1 MVARI
6 RRPRAFWGVTKRFSA
21 GVSTELSGRG
31 NSVETSPEAQD
42 LRTGDAR
49 QLHDAR
55 VARELCLVQ
64 TDKPPLSESLHH
76 EHEAIG
82 SSSIEQPRERDRK
95 LQREI
100 EVLLKKAGL
109 RANTDP
115 AGGAKAVPSTGAETA
130 GTSYQIIQGNR
141 PSSEGRKP
149 AAAHRHTPKNHAYSR
164 VNNGLRW
171 LEPYQLAEGVIPWD

>member
-1 MVARI
+1 M
-6 RRPRAFWGVTKRFSA
+6 
-21 GVSTELSGRG
+21 
-31 NSVETSPEAQD
+31 
-42 LRTGDAR
+42 
-49 QLHDAR
+49 
-55 VARELCLVQ
+55 ARELCLVQ

-115 AGGAKAVPSTGAETA
+115 AGGAKEAIPVGGNGHSGIDVEVAERA
-130 GTSYQIIQGNR
+130 
-141 PSSEGRKP
+141 
-149 AAAHRHTPKNHAYSR
+149 
-164 VNNGLRW
+164 
-171 LEPYQLAEGVIPWD
+171 EPP